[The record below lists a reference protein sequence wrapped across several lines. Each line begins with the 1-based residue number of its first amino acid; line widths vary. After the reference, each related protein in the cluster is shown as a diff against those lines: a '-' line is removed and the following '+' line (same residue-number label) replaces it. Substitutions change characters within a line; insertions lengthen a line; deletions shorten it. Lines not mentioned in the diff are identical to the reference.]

1 MDKPKWTETP
11 VHTAGEDGGRRGRP
25 GGRELQR
32 DPRKPGAV
40 DMLIILT
47 AVMVPWVLLKRYIL
61 NARSFSVGQ

>member
-11 VHTAGEDGGRRGRP
+11 VTLLEKMGAGEEDLAGG
-25 GGRELQR
+25 ELQR

-40 DMLIILT
+40 DMLVILT

-61 NARSFSVGQ
+61 NSRSLSVGQ